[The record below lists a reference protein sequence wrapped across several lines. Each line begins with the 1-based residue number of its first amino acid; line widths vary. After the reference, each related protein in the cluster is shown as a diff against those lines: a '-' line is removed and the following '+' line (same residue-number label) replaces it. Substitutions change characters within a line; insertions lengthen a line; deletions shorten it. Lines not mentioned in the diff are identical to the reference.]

1 MAIYLTAVVR
11 VIATGM
17 TKGIR
22 HVFCYITPSAY
33 TVVITK
39 RAVCLLSFILASA
52 AVSMSSSFTVF
63 AADNASSHFAAD
75 SGSNSKSDPIKS
87 GVSKAVNTQP
97 STSKTIVTT
106 AIQQTWLLNLL
117 EEALRRSDSGYQA
130 QEMSTQM
137 NQKRKVEETLAGTV
151 DVFWS
156 MTSKELEET
165 VLPVRIPLF
174 KGLLGNRLLII
185 RKADEMRFANV
196 KTMADFRQL
205 KAGQNRYWPDATIL
219 EANGLPVVTSYQYSN
234 LYPMLEGGRFD
245 YLALGAQEIGDE
257 LASHPDPAL
266 KVDSHILLQYRS
278 PAYFF
283 VSPKRPEL
291 AAAIL
296 AGLESMISD
305 GSFDEMFNRELKIE
319 QLYREAKFD
328 QRVIIR
334 LNTPDLSPL
343 TPIDRKELWLDLF
356 SMQGAK

>member
-1 MAIYLTAVVR
+1 MAIHLTAAMR

-17 TKGIR
+17 TSVIR
-22 HVFCYITPSAY
+22 PVFTLTSVLIITQ
-33 TVVITK
+33 
-39 RAVCLLSFILASA
+39 RAVCLLSFILALTGVSTA
-52 AVSMSSSFTVF
+52 AFTVF
-63 AADNASSHFAAD
+63 AADTASSHFAAN
-75 SGSNSKSDPIKS
+75 SNSNSKSDSDAIKS
-87 GVSKAVNTQP
+87 DVSHTQAP
-97 STSKTIVTT
+97 ISKTIVTT
-106 AIQQTWLLNLL
+106 IQQTWQLNLL
-117 EEALRRSDSGYQA
+117 KEALRRSDSDYQV
-130 QEMSTQM
+130 QQMSTQM
-137 NQKRKVEETLAGTV
+137 NQKRKVEEALAGTV

-185 RKADEMRFANV
+185 RKADEARFANV

-219 EANGLPVVTSYQYSN
+219 EANGLPVVTSYQYTN

-245 YLALGAQEIGDE
+245 YLALGAQEIGEE
-257 LASHPDPAL
+257 LASHPDPALPAL

-296 AGLESMISD
+296 AGLESMVSD
-305 GSFDEMFNRELKIE
+305 GSFDDMFNRELKIE
-319 QLYREAKFD
+319 QLYREAKFE

-334 LNTPDLSPL
+334 LDTPDLSPL
-343 TPIDRKELWLDLF
+343 TPIERKELWLDLF

>member
-1 MAIYLTAVVR
+1 MAIHLTAAMR

-17 TKGIR
+17 TSVIR
-22 HVFCYITPSAY
+22 YVFTRTTTLI
-33 TVVITK
+33 ITK
-39 RAVCLLSFILASA
+39 RAACWSLFIMALTGLSA
-52 AVSMSSSFTVF
+52 SSFAVF
-63 AADNASSHFAAD
+63 AADIASSHFAANSNSN
-75 SGSNSKSDPIKS
+75 SGSSDAIKSDVSHIQPPI
-87 GVSKAVNTQP
+87 
-97 STSKTIVTT
+97 SKTIVTT
-106 AIQQTWLLNLL
+106 IQQTWQLNLL
-117 EEALRRSDSGYQA
+117 KEALRRSDSGYQV
-130 QEMSTQM
+130 QQMSTQM
-137 NQKRKVEETLAGTV
+137 NQKRKVEEALAATV

-185 RKADEMRFANV
+185 RKADETRFANV

-219 EANGLPVVTSYQYSN
+219 EANGLPVVTSYQYTN

-245 YLALGAQEIGDE
+245 YLALGAQEIGEE

-291 AAAIL
+291 AVAIL
-296 AGLESMISD
+296 AGLESMVSD
-305 GSFDEMFNRELKIE
+305 GSFDEMFYRELKIE
-319 QLYREAKFD
+319 QLYREAKFE

-334 LNTPDLSPL
+334 LDTPDLSPL
-343 TPIDRKELWLDLF
+343 TPIERKELWLDLF

>member
-1 MAIYLTAVVR
+1 MVIH
-11 VIATGM
+11 IATLLGSVVTILAKRLLM
-17 TKGIR
+17 PILGLWA
-22 HVFCYITPSAY
+22 SAM
-33 TVVITK
+33 
-39 RAVCLLSFILASA
+39 VCAFSFIAIAAVASA
-52 AVSMSSSFTVF
+52 SLTLAN
-63 AADNASSHFAAD
+63 AAYAAGNSTASNPA
-75 SGSNSKSDPIKS
+75 PIK
-87 GVSKAVNTQP
+87 
-97 STSKTIVTT
+97 IVTT
-106 AIQQTWLLNLL
+106 IQQQWQFNLL
-117 EEALRRSDSGYQA
+117 KEALRRSGQSYQVE
-130 QEMSTQM
+130 QMSTQM
-137 NQKRKVEETLAGTV
+137 NQKRKVEEALAGTV

-185 RKADEMRFANV
+185 RKTDEARFANV
-196 KTMADFRQL
+196 KTLADFKQL
-205 KAGQNRYWPDATIL
+205 KAGQNRYWPDASIL
-219 EANGLPVVTSYQYSN
+219 EANGLPVVTSYQYTN

-266 KVDSHILLQYRS
+266 KIDTHILLQYRS

-296 AGLESMISD
+296 AGLENMISD
-305 GSFDEMFNRELKIE
+305 GSFDEMFNRELKIDK
-319 QLYREAKFD
+319 LYRDAQFD

-334 LNTPDLSPL
+334 LDTPDLSPL
-343 TPIDRKELWLDLF
+343 TPIERQELWLDLF

>member
-1 MAIYLTAVVR
+1 MAIHLTAAMR

-17 TKGIR
+17 TSVIR
-22 HVFCYITPSAY
+22 PVFTLTSVLIITQ
-33 TVVITK
+33 
-39 RAVCLLSFILASA
+39 RAVCLSSFILALTSVSTA
-52 AVSMSSSFTVF
+52 ASFTVF
-63 AADNASSHFAAD
+63 AADTVSSHFAAN
-75 SGSNSKSDPIKS
+75 SNSNSNSKSYSDAIKS
-87 GVSKAVNTQP
+87 DASNTRQP
-97 STSKTIVTT
+97 ISKTIVTT
-106 AIQQTWLLNLL
+106 IQQTWQLNLL
-117 EEALRRSDSGYQA
+117 KEALRRSDRGYQV
-130 QEMSTQM
+130 QQMSTQM
-137 NQKRKVEETLAGTV
+137 NQKRKVEEALAGTV

-185 RKADEMRFANV
+185 RKADETRFSKV

-219 EANGLPVVTSYQYSN
+219 EANGLPVVTSYQYTN

-245 YLALGAQEIGDE
+245 YLALGAQEIGEE
-257 LASHPDPAL
+257 LANHPDPAL
-266 KVDSHILLQYRS
+266 KVDCHILLQYRS

-296 AGLESMISD
+296 AGLESMVSD

-319 QLYREAKFD
+319 QLYREAKFEH
-328 QRVIIR
+328 RVIIR
-334 LNTPDLSPL
+334 LDTPDLSPL
-343 TPIDRKELWLDLF
+343 TPIERKELWLDLF

>member
-1 MAIYLTAVVR
+1 MVIH
-11 VIATGM
+11 IATLLG
-17 TKGIR
+17 
-22 HVFCYITPSAY
+22 S
-33 TVVITK
+33 VVTTLAK
-39 RAVCLLSFILASA
+39 RLLMLILGFWANAMVCAFSFIAIAAVASA
-52 AVSMSSSFTVF
+52 SFMLANAAYAAGTSS
-63 AADNASSHFAAD
+63 ASNPA
-75 SGSNSKSDPIKS
+75 PIK
-87 GVSKAVNTQP
+87 
-97 STSKTIVTT
+97 IVTT
-106 AIQQTWLLNLL
+106 IQQQWQFNLL
-117 EEALRRSDSGYQA
+117 KEALRRSGQSYQVE
-130 QEMSTQM
+130 QMSTQM
-137 NQKRKVEETLAGTV
+137 NQKRKVEEALAGTV

-185 RKADEMRFANV
+185 RKTDEARFANV
-196 KTMADFRQL
+196 KTLADFKQL
-205 KAGQNRYWPDATIL
+205 KAGQNRYWPDASIL
-219 EANGLPVVTSYQYSN
+219 EANGLPVVTSYQYTN

-266 KVDSHILLQYRS
+266 KIDTHILLQYRS

-296 AGLESMISD
+296 AGLENMISD
-305 GSFDEMFNRELKIE
+305 GSFDEMFNRELKIDK
-319 QLYREAKFD
+319 LYRDAQFE

-334 LNTPDLSPL
+334 LDTPDLSPL
-343 TPIDRKELWLDLF
+343 TPIERQELWLDLF

>member
-1 MAIYLTAVVR
+1 MAIHLTAAMC

-17 TKGIR
+17 TSVIR
-22 HVFCYITPSAY
+22 PVFTLTSVLIITQ
-33 TVVITK
+33 
-39 RAVCLLSFILASA
+39 RAVCLLSFILALTGVSTA
-52 AVSMSSSFTVF
+52 ASFTVF
-63 AADNASSHFAAD
+63 AADTVSSHFAAN
-75 SGSNSKSDPIKS
+75 SNSKSKSDAIKS
-87 GVSKAVNTQP
+87 DASNTRP
-97 STSKTIVTT
+97 PISKTIVTT
-106 AIQQTWLLNLL
+106 IQQTWQLNLL
-117 EEALRRSDSGYQA
+117 KEALRRSDSGYKVQ
-130 QEMSTQM
+130 QMSTQM
-137 NQKRKVEETLAGTV
+137 NQKRKVEEALAGTV

-185 RKADEMRFANV
+185 RKSDEARFANV
-196 KTMADFRQL
+196 KTMAGFRQL

-219 EANGLPVVTSYQYSN
+219 EANGLPVVTSYQYTN
-234 LYPMLEGGRFD
+234 LYPMLEGRRFD
-245 YLALGAQEIGDE
+245 YLALGAQEIGEE

-296 AGLESMISD
+296 AGLESMVSD

-319 QLYREAKFD
+319 QLYREAKFE

-334 LNTPDLSPL
+334 LDTPDLSPL
-343 TPIDRKELWLDLF
+343 TPIERTELWLDLF

>member
-1 MAIYLTAVVR
+1 MVIH
-11 VIATGM
+11 IATLLGSVVTILAKRLLM
-17 TKGIR
+17 PILGLWA
-22 HVFCYITPSAY
+22 SAM
-33 TVVITK
+33 
-39 RAVCLLSFILASA
+39 VCAFSFIAIVAVASA
-52 AVSMSSSFTVF
+52 SLTLAN
-63 AADNASSHFAAD
+63 AAYAAGNSTASNPA
-75 SGSNSKSDPIKS
+75 PIK
-87 GVSKAVNTQP
+87 
-97 STSKTIVTT
+97 IVTT
-106 AIQQTWLLNLL
+106 IQQQWQFNLL
-117 EEALRRSDSGYQA
+117 KEALRRSGQSYQVE
-130 QEMSTQM
+130 QMSTQM
-137 NQKRKVEETLAGTV
+137 NQKRKVEEALAGTV

-185 RKADEMRFANV
+185 RKTDEARFANV
-196 KTMADFRQL
+196 KTLADFKQL
-205 KAGQNRYWPDATIL
+205 KAGQNRYWPDASIL
-219 EANGLPVVTSYQYSN
+219 EANGLPVVTSYQYTN

-266 KVDSHILLQYRS
+266 KIDTHILLQYRS

-296 AGLESMISD
+296 AGLENMISD
-305 GSFDEMFNRELKIE
+305 GSFDEMFNRELKIDK
-319 QLYREAKFD
+319 LYRDAQFE

-334 LNTPDLSPL
+334 LDTPDLSPL
-343 TPIDRKELWLDLF
+343 TPIERQELWLDLF